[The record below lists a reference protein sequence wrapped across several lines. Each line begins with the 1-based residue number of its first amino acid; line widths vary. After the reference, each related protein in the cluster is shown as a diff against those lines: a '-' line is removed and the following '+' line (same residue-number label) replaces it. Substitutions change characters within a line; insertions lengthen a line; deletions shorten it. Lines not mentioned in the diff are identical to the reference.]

1 MNFTKKLLFLT
12 VMACHCVFTAQAIVF
27 QEIDHHKDARAV
39 LPSLQPFADQ
49 TCLVVTQDKNGLT
62 MMSTGLLMDEE
73 NILTTAH
80 SVFDVKYVYALF
92 GQQIGLVTKPGTK
105 HLDAN
110 ATWKRYKN
118 SANGIKRFTVKKIF
132 PLATFTVSNESAFSV
147 VPMSSD
153 FDDQQAH
160 VAELKATQEDKTK
173 LMTQSMQDGF
183 TEIGV
188 NMYKR
193 DGPDLALLKIKEP
206 FEGARNLWDA
216 CATEPIKNATKP
228 VILGFDTEVSNCRG
242 QSAPYQT
249 KDKTSLS
256 CLRAAAQPPLETF
269 SLPDDD
275 KRTFVYSTFQAP
287 SSKVGQFFLTEAEKA
302 SVPKHFGMATEG
314 CSGGPLL
321 AETETGFKICGIV
334 STTHRCPALD
344 IIHLM
349 SHMSYPANQQVAPS
363 ASLKK
368 ATEAANALDNW
379 PVYQVAEQITPKLKA
394 VLKDIAT
401 GRLQKEHIQDR
412 MKAL

>member
-1 MNFTKKLLFLT
+1 MNFTKKLLLLT
-12 VMACHCVFTAQAIVF
+12 VMACQCVFTAQAIVF
-27 QEIDHHKDARAV
+27 QEISHGKDASAV
-39 LPSLQPFADQ
+39 LPSLQPFSNQ
-49 TCLVVTQDKNGLT
+49 TCLVVTEDKNGLT

-92 GQQIGLVTKPGTK
+92 GQQITLVMQAGTP

-132 PLATFTVSNESAFSV
+132 PLATFTVSNENAFSV
-147 VPMSSD
+147 QPMDTD
-153 FDDQQAH
+153 FVDQQAH

-173 LMTQSMQDGF
+173 ILTQSMQDGF

-193 DGPDLALLKIKEP
+193 NGPDLALLKMKEP
-206 FEGARNLWDA
+206 FEGAKNLWDA

-242 QSAPYQT
+242 QSACYQK
-249 KDKTSLS
+249 KDQTPLS

-269 SLPDDD
+269 SLPDND
-275 KRTFVYSTFQAP
+275 KRTYVYSTFQAP
-287 SSKVGQFFLTEAEKA
+287 SSKVGQFFLTEEEKA
-302 SVPKHFGMATEG
+302 SAPKHFGMATEG

-321 AETETGFKICGIV
+321 AETEAGFKICGIV
-334 STTHRCPALD
+334 SSMHRCAALD

-349 SHMSYPANQQVAPS
+349 SDISYPANQQVAPS

-401 GRLQKEHIQDR
+401 GRLPKEHIQDR

>member
-1 MNFTKKLLFLT
+1 MDLTKKLILLT
-12 VMACHCVFTAQAIVF
+12 VMACQCVFTAQAIVF
-27 QEIDHHKDARAV
+27 QEISHDKDASAV
-39 LPSLQPFADQ
+39 LPSLQPFSNQ
-49 TCLVVTQDKNGLT
+49 TCLVVTQNENGLT

-92 GQQIGLVTKPGTK
+92 GQQITLVMQPETQD
-105 HLDAN
+105 LDAN
-110 ATWKRYKN
+110 ATWKKHKN
-118 SANGIKRFTVKKIF
+118 SAHGIKRFTVKKIF
-132 PLATFTVSNESAFSV
+132 PLATFTVSNENAFSV
-147 VPMSSD
+147 QPMD
-153 FDDQQAH
+153 TNFVEQQAH

-173 LMTQSMQDGF
+173 IMTRGMQDGF
-183 TEIGV
+183 TEIGA
-188 NMYKR
+188 NMYKC
-193 DGPDLALLKIKEP
+193 DGPDLALLKMKNP
-206 FEGARNLWDA
+206 FEGAVDLWNA

-228 VILGFDTEVSNCRG
+228 VILGFDTQVSNCRG
-242 QSAPYQT
+242 QSAYYQK
-249 KDKTSLS
+249 KDQTPLS

-269 SLPDDD
+269 SLPGDD

-287 SSKVGQFFLTEAEKA
+287 SSKVGQFFLTEEQKA
-302 SVPKHFGMATEG
+302 SVPKNFGMATEG

-321 AETETGFKICGIV
+321 AETEAGFKICGIV
-334 STTHRCPALD
+334 SSMHRCAALD

-401 GRLQKEHIQDR
+401 GKLPKEHIQDR